1 MNIVVPY
8 SERDE
13 IPASTPGKN
22 GKMTIRN
29 GEGGNGENN
38 NLSLNGVIYEVL
50 ENYFVAEGMV
60 SVKILRSKSSSRL
73 LYYLTE
79 PELNDHEKEILEELR
94 RSIFQIIKTPSPIPP
109 LQERETFLKKK
120 IESYLAKRGE
130 SLSENSLK
138 TIEYLII
145 RDFLGYGIID
155 PVMKDRSVED
165 ISCDGVG
172 IPIYVYHKRYQNLRS
187 NLVFKSRQD
196 LDNFIVYLAQKG
208 NKQVSVSD
216 PIVDTSTP
224 EGNRVNAAIGNE
236 VTVRGGAFTIRL
248 FNETPFTP
256 VDLVTLGTAS
266 TELMAYIWL
275 LIESGKNIMIIGGT
289 GVGKTST
296 LNAISLFVPPTSKIV
311 SIEDTSEINIPH
323 QNWIPAVTRSGVG
336 EGRFTTGKSA
346 GEIDM
351 FDLVLS
357 AMRQRPDYM
366 IVGEV
371 RGKEA
376 YNLFQAMSMG
386 QTTLTTMH
394 AESVNSMLTRLENQP
409 LNIPRTM
416 ITSLG
421 CVIVQSQVRIRGQ
434 MQRRI
439 TDVSEIILLDP
450 ESNELTVSSIFTW
463 DGSRE
468 RINFLG
474 ESEILKGIMVTRNI
488 GSDEM
493 AEEMGRR
500 SRLIRYLTDRRITG
514 YRSIWEYIT
523 KYYENPEE
531 LLTEIDVHDGG
542 GYNEGF

>member
-1 MNIVVPY
+1 MNIVGPY
-8 SERDE
+8 SERNE

-22 GKMTIRN
+22 GKIAVGK
-29 GEGGNGENN
+29 GEGANGENGD
-38 NLSLNGVIYEVL
+38 LSLNGVIYEVL
-50 ENYFVAEGMV
+50 ENYSVADGMV
-60 SVKILRSKSSSRL
+60 SVKILQNRSSSGL
-73 LYYLTE
+73 LYYLSE
-79 PELNDHEKEILEELR
+79 PVLNDDGRKILEELR
-94 RSIFQIIKTPSPIPP
+94 RSIFHIMKAPFAIPP
-109 LQERETFLKKK
+109 PREREEFLKEK
-120 IESYLAKRGE
+120 IGSYVAKRGD
-130 SLSENSLK
+130 SIDENAIK
-138 TIEYLII
+138 TMEYLVI

-155 PVMKDRSVED
+155 PLMRDRNIED

-172 IPIYVYHKRYQNLRS
+172 IPIYVYHRRYQNLRS
-187 NLVFKSRQD
+187 NLQFKSRQE

-208 NKQVSVSD
+208 NKQVSISD
-216 PIVDTSTP
+216 PILDTSTP

-266 TELMAYIWL
+266 PELMAYVWL

-289 GVGKTST
+289 GAGKTST
-296 LNAISLFVPPTSKIV
+296 LNAISLFIPPTSKIV

-336 EGRFTTGKSA
+336 EGRFMTGKSA

-351 FDLVLS
+351 FDLVVS

-394 AESVNSMLTRLENQP
+394 AESVSSMLTRLENQP

-416 ITSLG
+416 ITSMN
-421 CVIVQSQVRIRGQ
+421 CVIAQSQVRIGRE
-434 MQRRI
+434 MERRI

-450 ESNELTVSSIFTW
+450 ESNELTVSSVFSW
-463 DGSRE
+463 DSSKE

-474 ESEILKGIMVTRNI
+474 DSEILKGIMSTRNI

-500 SRLIRYLTDRRITG
+500 SRLIRYLADRKITG

-523 KYYENPEE
+523 KYYENPKEM
-531 LLTEIDVHDGG
+531 LKEIDVRDGG
-542 GYNEGF
+542 EFNEGS